1 MVGWELSECR
11 LSKNDVEDLWA
22 SFNAPEAAAASSSK
36 AAAPKAKKVM
46 ITVSYE
52 FVGETIT

>member
-1 MVGWELSECR
+1 M
-11 LSKNDVEDLWA
+11 SKDAVEDLWA
-22 SFNAPEAAAASSSK
+22 SFNAPEEVVASTSK
-36 AAAPKAKKVM
+36 AAAPKPKKVT